1 MQFLLDHIHIHL
13 FSPFD
18 LTDSLE
24 TAKSLRSKLKDKLDG
39 EPIVL
44 PVPDSAPPDLPSI
57 LLKSKDGKYT
67 CHVSSVKLELSYSEP
82 GLPKYRLDE
91 FKDDYLSLVGNT
103 IDAVKFQLKSK
114 ISSIGIT
121 IELIALS
128 EDPVT
133 YLKEI
138 YIKEG
143 LLTSATQLGI
153 TYMDKLRWYDLQIN
167 RGYRLYAGTFSDES
181 GSKYKMVT
189 MYCDINTLSADK
201 KDYDKD
207 IAMNIIKQ
215 AISYVS
221 ENIDIVFPQSQ

>member
-1 MQFLLDHIHIHL
+1 MQFLLDSIRIHL
-13 FSPFD
+13 FSSFD

-24 TAKSLRSKLKDKLDG
+24 IAKSIRSKLKYKLDG

-44 PVPDSAPPDLPSI
+44 PVPDSAPSHIPRI
-57 LLKSKDGKYT
+57 LLNSKDGKYT
-67 CHVSSVKLELSYSEP
+67 CHVSSAKLELSYSEP

-91 FKDDYLSLVGNT
+91 FSSDYLSLVENT
-103 IDAVKFQLKSK
+103 LDVMKFQLKSK

-121 IELIALS
+121 IQLVALS
-128 EDPVT
+128 EDPIT
-133 YLKEI
+133 YLKKL

-143 LLTSATQLGI
+143 LLTSPTQLGI
-153 TYMDKLRWYDLQIN
+153 TYMDKLRWYDLEIN
-167 RGYRLYAGTFSDES
+167 RGYRLYAGKLSDES
-181 GSKYKMVT
+181 GSQYDMVT

-207 IAMNIIKQ
+207 IAINIIKQ

-221 ENIDIVFPQSQ
+221 EDIDIVFPQSQ